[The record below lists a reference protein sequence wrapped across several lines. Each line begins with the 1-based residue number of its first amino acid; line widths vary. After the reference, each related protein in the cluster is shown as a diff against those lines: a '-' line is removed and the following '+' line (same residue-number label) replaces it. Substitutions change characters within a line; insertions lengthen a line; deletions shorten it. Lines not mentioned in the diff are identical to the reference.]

1 MYNSKISIQ
10 NQKTLHWTCFDDSS
24 VILIM
29 INGNV
34 PSFKEL
40 LSISK
45 KLIQLMHFFSDSI
58 YYKIIAR
65 HVKWGFFVP
74 AIWAELQRAQNFPM
88 HCPPARVPI
97 TKGVS
102 STHLNLNFLVHLF
115 FVCQTW
121 DQALWPSFIPTWTL
135 V

>member
-1 MYNSKISIQ
+1 
-10 NQKTLHWTCFDDSS
+10 
-24 VILIM
+24 M

-45 KLIQLMHFFSDSI
+45 KAYLVDAFFSDSI

-65 HVKWGFFVP
+65 YVKWGFFVL

-97 TKGVS
+97 TREVS
-102 STHLNLNFLVHLF
+102 YTYFSHAPTPITTFAIVESFLIIGANHNV
-115 FVCQTW
+115 VNK
-121 DQALWPSFIPTWTL
+121 
-135 V
+135 